1 MFDCLLKQYKKD
13 VKDVLDPDISS
24 MIYEAVKGFLKKI
37 LTKLKVWK
45 ESKLLKLLK
54 FLKRWKPY
62 ILIGMVAL
70 GMILS
75 VVWQGKKWL
84 SLFALVFVG
93 ICSFLLFNQNK
104 SEEPIKAF
112 NESAAKTRME
122 KMIDCL
128 QKSEFNI
135 DVNDEKK
142 LNQLIE
148 RAERAQK
155 EQDQKGLLWNSFGSV
170 VAMIFTAF
178 LPEFF
183 KEIGW
188 QTSIDIAIKSILIC
202 AMFLF
207 FGGCLRDLFFSSEKQ
222 ILDSFISDVE
232 DIKLFP
238 NKACSIIKDEEKRIK
253 RKRKHQGK
261 KIIKV
266 LKSRFAGNTASE
278 RCEPD
283 GQCVIEYEIN
293 VRKEW
298 TGTIGDQQAVGHKE
312 TAERK

>member
-1 MFDCLLKQYKKD
+1 
-13 VKDVLDPDISS
+13 
-24 MIYEAVKGFLKKI
+24 
-37 LTKLKVWK
+37 
-45 ESKLLKLLK
+45 
-54 FLKRWKPY
+54 
-62 ILIGMVAL
+62 
-70 GMILS
+70 
-75 VVWQGKKWL
+75 
-84 SLFALVFVG
+84 
-93 ICSFLLFNQNK
+93 
-104 SEEPIKAF
+104 
-112 NESAAKTRME
+112 ME
-122 KMIDCL
+122 KRIELL
-128 QKSEFNI
+128 QKFNI
-135 DVNDEKK
+135 NVRNERK

-148 RAERAQK
+148 RAERAEK
-155 EQDQKGLLWNSFGSV
+155 EQDQKGLLWTFGSV
-170 VAMIFTAF
+170 VTVIFTAF

-183 KEIGW
+183 KESGW
-188 QTSIDIAIKSILIC
+188 QTSIDIAIKSILVY
-202 AMFLF
+202 AMVLF
-207 FGGCLRDLFFSSEKQ
+207 FVGVLRDLFFSSKKR